1 MKKHLSY
8 LPAQTSSHGA
18 ENTAVMPASFNRQ
31 KAETH
36 IGSIMKRAAALLLIV
51 FLGIG
56 VTAYAGGDKEQKRY
70 AKEAEKLA
78 KKRAKELKKEKWVF
92 NGANTLEN
100 ALENY
105 YLETEPSCGGDKESR
120 SYDINNAKSIPLGEK
135 RMLMNAQTEYI
146 QEIKTAISGSIAD
159 HNAQTN
165 DEQLEAYVSDVEA
178 RIAGELKGDVKR
190 AFTLYKQNKNGTFL
204 VRGFFIIDSNSTARK
219 LDRYAD
225 QFQKDE
231 DIANAIRK
239 AARGEK

>member
-1 MKKHLSY
+1 MKK
-8 LPAQTSSHGA
+8 
-18 ENTAVMPASFNRQ
+18 
-31 KAETH
+31 
-36 IGSIMKRAAALLLIV
+36 IIALLLIA

-92 NGANTLEN
+92 NGATSFEN
-100 ALENY
+100 ALEKY
-105 YLETEPSCGGDKESR
+105 YLETEPSCGGEKEAR
-120 SYDINNAKSIPLGEK
+120 SYDIDNAKSISLGEK

-159 HNAQTN
+159 HNSQTN
-165 DEQLEAYVSDVEA
+165 DESLEAYVADVEA

-190 AFTLYKQNKNGTFL
+190 SFTIYKQNKNGTFL
-204 VRGFFIIDSNSTARK
+204 VRGFFIIDTNSSARK

-225 QFQKDE
+225 QLQQDE
-231 DIANAIRK
+231 NIADAIRK
-239 AARGEK
+239 AAHGEK

>member
-1 MKKHLSY
+1 MKKHLSD
-8 LPAQTSSHGA
+8 LPAQTSSHDA
-18 ENTAVMPASFNRQ
+18 ENTAIMPACFNRQ
-31 KAETH
+31 KAEIH
-36 IGSIMKRAAALLLIV
+36 IGCIMKRAAALLLIA
-51 FLGIG
+51 FLGFG

-70 AKEAEKLA
+70 TKEAEKLA

-100 ALENY
+100 ALVNY
-105 YLETEPSCGGDKESR
+105 YLETEPSCGGDKEAR

-135 RMLMNAQTEYI
+135 RLLTNAQTEYI
-146 QEIKTAISGSIAD
+146 QEIKTAINGSIAD

-190 AFTLYKQNKNGTFL
+190 SFTIYKQNKNGSFL
-204 VRGFFIIDSNSTARK
+204 VRGFFIIDANSSARK

-225 QFQKDE
+225 QLQKDE
-231 DIANAIRK
+231 EIANAIRK
-239 AARGEK
+239 AAHGDK